1 MSFGKLSSAFLL
13 GRVAPQS
20 WRERSILFGSVGF
33 WAVYSIFAFAF
44 QCGLPRPWEHNPE
57 KCGHGRLLISIIILN
72 MASDVVLIAW
82 IFPIL
87 HPLHMDKAR
96 RRSVGILFGSRVVVV
111 LVAGVQIW
119 VAVKY
124 GRSKDPTWD
133 GFAMALSTQYV
144 S

>member
-1 MSFGKLSSAFLL
+1 MGFAKLSTAFLI

-20 WRERSILFGSVGF
+20 WRQRSILFGSVGF
-33 WAVYSIFAFAF
+33 WAIFSTFAFAF
-44 QCGLPRPWEHNPE
+44 QCGLPRPWEFNPQ

-72 MASDVVLIAW
+72 MVSDIVLIAW
-82 IFPIL
+82 VFPVL
-87 HPLHMDKAR
+87 HPLRMDKVR
-96 RRSVGILFGSRVVVV
+96 RRSVEIMFGSRAVVV
-111 LVAGVQIW
+111 LVAVVQIW
-119 VAVKY
+119 AAVRS